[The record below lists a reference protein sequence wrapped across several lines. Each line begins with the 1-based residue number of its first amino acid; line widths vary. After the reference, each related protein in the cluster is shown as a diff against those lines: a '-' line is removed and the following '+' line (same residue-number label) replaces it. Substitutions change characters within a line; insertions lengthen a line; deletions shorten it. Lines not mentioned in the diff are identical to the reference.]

1 MKKVIIISLT
11 LLLLGTLVPLAT
23 PAQAAFHNPPGFS
36 VSTTNNVAGAKNAV
50 YTLTLSNLDSAGD
63 FVKQVKIRI
72 PLGYSGN
79 IFLTAPGK
87 LLGSVN
93 VDGFA
98 LEIRSA
104 IWSTAVVQW
113 VLGPVRLNVGSVYLN
128 LMTMEL
134 ILDVS
139 RNYNATVH
147 QAVLNTVMGL
157 FINPITPGTYT
168 WQAWAKGRAS
178 NFQPLNSSRVVIV
191 PLRR

>member
-1 MKKVIIISLT
+1 MKKVIIISVA

-36 VSTTNNVAGAKNAV
+36 VATTNNMAGARNAV
-50 YTLTLSNLDSAGD
+50 YTFNLSNLDSAGD

-72 PLGYSGN
+72 PLGYSGD
-79 IFLTAPGK
+79 ISRTAHGK

-93 VDGFA
+93 VDGFT

-113 VLGPVRLNVGSVYLN
+113 VRGPVRLNVGSVYLN
-128 LMTMEL
+128 LTTREL
-134 ILDVS
+134 ILDVT
-139 RNYNATVH
+139 RNYNTAVH

-157 FINPITPGTYT
+157 FVNPIIPGTYT

-191 PLRR
+191 PPRR